1 MTLTILAIVAAA
13 LFGYAAWIIFFSSKI
28 SADHQRISVPLEQ
41 LAADIWLKHNEEH
54 RSLPVKSK
62 GVADLFAS
70 GDTSAGNKKKADL
83 KTEPSET
90 ATAVAASETTVDS
103 KVTSDTD
110 DTDVTDVTD
119 VTSTEPWSKT
129 LKSFLDDCY
138 YPYLKVIELQE
149 GALPV
154 IQALLNIISQYGS
167 APSILAGQ
175 TNDNESID
183 LRSVKDYLNDV
194 SLEEHTYSVTRNL
207 ISILKE
213 NNADY
218 ELSVPK
224 ALIMGLAHDIGKI
237 PEYVASGKYNTLNH
251 STTSADKLAE
261 LLTDVD
267 VFWKKE
273 AITTVKEHHE
283 SSKDQ
288 FTCYLKEADRKA
300 REMEIVRYTSGYD
313 IVPFK
318 EWFSVDEFLERI
330 LPDINIAKDQGKYN
344 VFSFKGVV
352 YAQHTYLYELARN
365 LCSDKMV
372 IDLMFVYKS
381 EQEAA
386 TRLVVNLLKESGFI
400 MDTLYQNRYFQSFI
414 IKTAGHKK
422 NEHLTPIK
430 PDIRFDMAEIE
441 KRKMG
446 YLETINDV
454 SPESKK

>member
-1 MTLTILAIVAAA
+1 MTLITILAIVAAA

-54 RSLPVKSK
+54 RSLPIKSK

-70 GDTSAGNKKKADL
+70 GNSSAGNKKKADL

-90 ATAVAASETTVDS
+90 ATAVAASETTGDS

-110 DTDVTDVTD
+110 VTDD
-119 VTSTEPWSKT
+119 TSTEPWSKT

-154 IQALLNIISQYGS
+154 IQTLLNIISQYGS

-183 LRSVKDYLNDV
+183 LRSVKDCLDNV

-224 ALIMGLAHDIGKI
+224 ALITGLAHDIGKI

-273 AITTVKEHHE
+273 AIATVKEHHE

-288 FTCYLKEADRKA
+288 FTFYLKEADRRA

-318 EWFSVDEFLERI
+318 EWFSVDEFLERL

-430 PDIRFDMAEIE
+430 PDIRFDMEEIE

-446 YLETINDV
+446 YLETIDDV
-454 SPESKK
+454 APESKK